1 MNCLY
6 SGRKRL
12 AFWHPKHKAAIE
24 SEAMGWFRQD
34 DAQPGDRRYGEF
46 FEVSRRRGARW
57 PTGRNV
63 VARADR

>member
-46 FEVSRRRGARW
+46 FEVSRRRRGRGA
-57 PTGRNV
+57 GRSV